1 MHPFRYERPATIE
14 EAATLL
20 ADDAEATLL
29 AGGMTL
35 IPTLK
40 MRLAMPTV
48 LVDIG
53 GIDALRGVRAVDGG
67 FEIGAMT
74 THDAIARHRELAAA
88 QPALCRLAASI
99 GDPQVR
105 NLGTL
110 GGSLANNDPAAD
122 YPAAVLA
129 MNATVVTT
137 TREIAADDFFDGMF
151 QTALQPGEII
161 TAVRFPTP
169 RRAAYSKFANPA
181 SRYAIAAVMV
191 ADTKSGVRVA
201 VTGAADAVY
210 REAAMEEALNANFAV
225 ASLGGIQ
232 VDAAAMASD
241 LHADS
246 DYRAHLVGVMARR
259 AVADILD

>member
-1 MHPFRYERPATIE
+1 MHAFRYERPATIE
-14 EAATLL
+14 EASALL

-74 THDAIARHRELAAA
+74 THDAIATHRELAAA

-151 QTALQPGEII
+151 QTALEPGEII
-161 TAVRFPTP
+161 TSVRFPTP

-191 ADTKSGVRVA
+191 ADTDGGVRVA

-210 REAAMEEALNANFAV
+210 RESAMEEALNADFTV
-225 ASLGGIQ
+225 ASLERIQ
-232 VDAAAMASD
+232 VDAGAMASD
-241 LHADS
+241 MHADS

-259 AVADILD
+259 AVADILG